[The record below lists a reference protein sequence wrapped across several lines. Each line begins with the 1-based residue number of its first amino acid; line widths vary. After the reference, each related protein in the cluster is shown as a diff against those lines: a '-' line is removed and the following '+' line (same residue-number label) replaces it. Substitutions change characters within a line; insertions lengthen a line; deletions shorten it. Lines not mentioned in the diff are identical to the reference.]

1 MRRSWQCTGGTGQ
14 PVRADRAALAATIA
28 PLTGSQANAMRG
40 ATRWAQR
47 AGTSGGEHEHLALA
61 PSGDQ
66 GAADLLAVHA
76 WQVAV
81 QHDHVVAVDRGAV
94 QGGLAIPRHIG
105 GYALAAQHVGNRL
118 GQLLVI
124 FDEQYPHQC
133 LPLAGV

>member
-1 MRRSWQCTGGTGQ
+1 MLEPAGDDVAQHHLPEGHAARFQSLGRIAEPRLEPAA
-14 PVRADRAALAATIA
+14 PVLDAA
-28 PLTGSQANAMRG
+28 
-40 ATRWAQR
+40 
-47 AGTSGGEHEHLALA
+47 SGGEREHPALA

-66 GAADLLAVHA
+66 GAADLVAVHA

-105 GYALAAQHVGNRL
+105 GYALAAQHAGNRL
-118 GQLLVI
+118 GQLLMI
-124 FDEQYPHQC
+124 FDEQYPHRC